1 MKYGIERGKDMENGN
16 MSYKAEDIQVLN
28 DTEAVRKR
36 PGMYIGSTDEKG
48 LHHLLLEVV
57 DNSIDEALAG
67 VCKNIIVKLYPD
79 GSASVED
86 DGRGIPV
93 DIHPLYNK
101 PALEIVLTELHSGAK
116 FDKKVYKVSGGLHGV
131 GIHVVNFLSEYFRI
145 IVKRDG
151 KIYSQEYE
159 RGQKKSDI
167 VELGQIEKG
176 KIKIDDKIELELE
189 SPTGTFV
196 YFKPDPEIFETKN
209 FNYDIVKGKLRS
221 MAFLNKGLRIVL
233 KDLRNG
239 NVDEFKYDGGIV
251 EFVKFLNEGVQPI
264 HNDVAYFSDEENQ
277 IQVEI
282 ALQYNDQTYET
293 VLGYVNDIQ
302 TEDGGTHV
310 VGFKTG
316 ITKVLNDYAKENN
329 LLKNLTI
336 TGEDVREGL
345 TAVILVKHPEPQFEG
360 QTKTKLGN
368 SEVKGIVYSMT
379 LKHMKKYLEEHPAS
393 AKSIIAKVLN
403 TAMAREAARKARDL
417 VRRKNL
423 LDILDL
429 PGKLADC
436 SIEDKEKTEI
446 FIVEGDSAG
455 GSAKQARNREFQA
468 ILPLRGKIL
477 NVEKANVDRAF
488 RSDEIKALIS
498 AIGTGINDDFD
509 INKLRYGKIIIM
521 TDADVDGA
529 HIRTLLLTFFYRYM
543 KELVNQGHI
552 YIAQPP
558 LYRIQKGN
566 DVRYVYS
573 DEEKDA
579 LIKEMGEN
587 AIVQRFKGLGEMNPQ
602 QLWETTMNPD
612 TRRILKIDIETASE
626 ADRLFSLLMGDQ
638 VEPRR
643 EYIIKHA
650 REVMNLDI

>member
-1 MKYGIERGKDMENGN
+1 MTYGIERGKNMENGN
-16 MSYKAEDIQVLN
+16 MSYRAEDIQILN

-36 PGMYIGSTDEKG
+36 PGMYIGSTDERG
-48 LHHLLLEVV
+48 LHHLLVEVV

-67 VCKNIIVKLYPD
+67 ICKNIIVKLYPD

-93 DIHPLYNK
+93 EIHPIYNK

-145 IVKRDG
+145 FVKRDG
-151 KIYSQEYE
+151 RLYSQEYVK
-159 RGQKKSDI
+159 GQKRSEI
-167 VELGQIEKG
+167 VDLGSVGTG
-176 KIKIDDKIELELE
+176 KLKIDEKLEIELE

-196 YFKPDPEIFETKN
+196 YFRPDTEIFETKN
-209 FNYDIVKGKLRS
+209 FNYDIIKGKLRS
-221 MAFLNKGLRIVL
+221 LAFLNRGLRIVL
-233 KDLRNG
+233 KDLRSG
-239 NVDEFKYDGGIV
+239 EYDEFKYDGGIV

-264 HNDVAYFSDEENQ
+264 NNDVAYFFDEEGP
-277 IQVEI
+277 IQVEV
-282 ALQYNDQTYET
+282 ALQYNDQNYET
-293 VLGYVNDIQ
+293 LLGYVNDIQ
-302 TEDGGTHV
+302 TEDGGTHI

-316 ITKVLNDYAKENN
+316 LTKVLNDYAKENN

-345 TAVILVKHPEPQFEG
+345 TAVMLVKHPEPQFEG

-379 LKHMKKYLEEHPAS
+379 LKHMKKYFEEHPAS
-393 AKSIIAKVLN
+393 AKTIIAKVLN
-403 TAMAREAARKARDL
+403 TAMAREAARRARDL

-436 SIEDKEKTEI
+436 SLEDKDKTEI

-477 NVEKANVDRAF
+477 NVEKANIDRAF

-509 INKLRYGKIIIM
+509 LNKLRYGKIIIM

-543 KELVNQGHI
+543 KDLISDGHI
-552 YIAQPP
+552 FIAQPP

-566 DVRYVYS
+566 DVKYVYS
-573 DEEKDA
+573 DEEKDS
-579 LIKEMGEN
+579 LTKELGEN
-587 AIVQRFKGLGEMNPQ
+587 AVVQRFKGLGEMNPQ
-602 QLWETTMNPD
+602 QLWETTMNPE

>member
-1 MKYGIERGKDMENGN
+1 MENGN
-16 MSYKAEDIQVLN
+16 MSYRAEDIQILN

-48 LHHLLLEVV
+48 LHHLLMEVV

-67 VCKNIIVKLYPD
+67 ICKNIIVKLYPD

-93 DIHPLYNK
+93 DIHPVYNK

-145 IVKRDG
+145 VVKRDG
-151 KIYSQEYE
+151 KVYSQEYE

-167 VELGQIEKG
+167 AELGPVG
-176 KIKIDDKIELELE
+176 DGRLKIDGGLELELE
-189 SPTGTFV
+189 AKTGTFV
-196 YFKPDPEIFETKN
+196 YFRPDHEIFETKN
-209 FNYDIVKGKLRS
+209 FNYDVVKGKLRS
-221 MAFLNKGLRIVL
+221 LAFLNRGLRIVL

-239 NVDEFKYDGGIV
+239 NTDEFKYDGGIV
-251 EFVKFLNEGVQPI
+251 EFVKFLNEGVQPV
-264 HNDVAYFSDEENQ
+264 HPDVANFYDEEGQ
-277 IQVEI
+277 VQVEV

-293 VLGYVNDIQ
+293 LLGYVNDIQ

-316 ITKVLNDYAKENN
+316 LTKVLNDYAKEND

-336 TGEDVREGL
+336 TGDDVREGL
-345 TAVILVKHPEPQFEG
+345 TAIILVKHPEPQFEG

-393 AKSIIAKVLN
+393 ARAIIAKVIN

-423 LDILDL
+423 LDVLDL

-436 SIEDKEKTEI
+436 TLEDKDKTEI

-477 NVEKANVDRAF
+477 NVEKANIERAF

-509 INKLRYGKIIIM
+509 ITKLRYGKIIIM

-543 KELVNQGHI
+543 KDLVVNGHI

-573 DEEKDA
+573 DEEKDRI
-579 LIKEMGEN
+579 LKEMGES
-587 AIVQRFKGLGEMNPQ
+587 AVVQRFKGLGEMNPQ
-602 QLWETTMNPD
+602 QLWETTMNPE

-626 ADRLFSLLMGDQ
+626 ADRLFTLLMGDQ